1 MHVAADRLEFAPP
14 PTPDLLR
21 SVGLALLAH
30 LVLIAMLAWGVSWKS
45 ENVTVTAEA
54 ELWSALPQEAAP
66 KLIEA
71 PLEPAEETPPV
82 PVPVPVPPPK
92 PLPAPP
98 PPPPPQVQPKQVDAD
113 IALAQ
118 EKQRL
123 KKEKEKALEK
133 EQEKLRLKERDKERE
148 KEKEREKA
156 KEVEKQRQEKL
167 EQDKLKQ
174 EQLQLDKKR
183 LQDKQLKDKREQEKQ
198 AAEDKKKAEL
208 EAKRKDALKSQQD
221 AKRME
226 AQREA
231 NLKRMAGLAGATGD
245 ANATGTALKSS
256 GPSASYG
263 GRIRARIKPNI
274 VFTEE
279 ILGNPT
285 AEIEVRTSPDGTIIG
300 RKLVKSSGDKS
311 WDEAVLK
318 AIDKT
323 EVLPR
328 DTDGRVPSS
337 LIISFRPK
345 D

>member
-54 ELWSALPQEAAP
+54 ELWSAMPQEAAP
-66 KLIEA
+66 KLVE
-71 PLEPAEETPPV
+71 EPPQAADETPPT
-82 PVPVPVPPPK
+82 PVPAPPPK
-92 PLPAPP
+92 PLPA

-123 KKEKEKALEK
+123 KKEKEKALEM
-133 EQEKLRLKERDKERE
+133 EQEKLRLKEREKERE
-148 KEKEREKA
+148 KERDKA
-156 KEVEKQRQEKL
+156 KELEKQRQEKL
-167 EQDKLKQ
+167 
-174 EQLQLDKKR
+174 QLDKKR
-183 LQDKQLKDKREQEKQ
+183 QQDKQLQDKREQEKQ

-226 AQREA
+226 TQREA